1 LPVLLQMNPILWSI
15 LLMTWRNFKIVVKV
29 LISMVMVSK
38 TTPAIGSMVSRPDAQ
53 ATISNSSQFSVS
65 KYNSKSSL
73 PLFSVNNSRTILA
86 TALWHFRLGHLSHLE
101 FLRCLKCILLLPM
114 IINNKLVCDICH
126 FARHKKLPY
135 VSSFSRGNHKLELL
149 QFDIWGPL
157 SIFSVRWF

>member
-1 LPVLLQMNPILWSI
+1 
-15 LLMTWRNFKIVVKV
+15 VVKV

-86 TALWHFRLGHLSHLE
+86 TAL
-101 FLRCLKCILLLPM
+101 
-114 IINNKLVCDICH
+114 
-126 FARHKKLPY
+126 
-135 VSSFSRGNHKLELL
+135 
-149 QFDIWGPL
+149 
-157 SIFSVRWF
+157 